1 MSSRRPPIA
10 ARRNA
15 CRIARCSNCRNRST
29 SRFSKATQSAMPG
42 STGSSALSTIGWAT
56 RPEVTD
62 VATGRPIGVRS
73 RPETAQ
79 AGPRRTETP
88 GSAPRRVLR
97 QDALKGA
104 PVHLEAA
111 RGLRH
116 VALAQLEDALDVLP
130 AHAVGGHRVF
140 GRLRRLAFRGEQR
153 ALDRVG
159 VGGLG
164 QVVDRPGF
172 HRRDRGRDIAIA
184 GQHDDARA
192 GPGLAQGADD
202 LEPAAVAQPQI
213 DDREGGRGGGRRG
226 DPAGAAVGGL
236 DDKAAPL
243 HRPREPLHQRLAR
256 AMERRGFVVQTAD
269 SVASGIAAAT
279 AAPAAFAVVDLR
291 LSDGSGLEVVSAL
304 REARPGA
311 RIVMLTGY
319 GNIATAVAIL
329 P

>member
-56 RPEVTD
+56 RPAVTD

-73 RPETAQ
+73 RRETAQ

-130 AHAVGGHRVF
+130 AHAV
-140 GRLRRLAFRGEQR
+140 ER
-153 ALDRVG
+153 ALLATEGETPEPPEDPMSADRVRWEHI
-159 VGGLG
+159 
-164 QVVDRPGF
+164 QRT
-172 HRRDRGRDIAIA
+172 RS
-184 GQHDDARA
+184 
-192 GPGLAQGADD
+192 AD
-202 LEPAAVAQPQI
+202 
-213 DDREGGRGGGRRG
+213 
-226 DPAGAAVGGL
+226 
-236 DDKAAPL
+236 
-243 HRPREPLHQRLAR
+243 
-256 AMERRGFVVQTAD
+256 
-269 SVASGIAAAT
+269 
-279 AAPAAFAVVDLR
+279 
-291 LSDGSGLEVVSAL
+291 
-304 REARPGA
+304 
-311 RIVMLTGY
+311 
-319 GNIATAVAIL
+319 
-329 P
+329 